1 MCFGCLRGSIAS
13 GKKWIV
19 KGREED
25 IICVIDYISMY
36 VKFNEFLKCE
46 RI

>member
-19 KGREED
+19 KGRD
-25 IICVIDYISMY
+25 IICVIDYISVYM
-36 VKFNEFLKCE
+36 KFNEFLKCE